1 MKRKFVFALA
11 LAACAALAPLAAS
24 GQIIEEKPAAP
35 PAERGYRNE
44 VFAGW
49 GYTSINQVNQSRSG
63 LQGYEV
69 GASHDFGKYFGVT
82 GLYGRYDWTV
92 TSANTGNPTVQTFLV
107 GPMLHAQLYERWNAY
122 ARVLLGTTHT
132 GNISIEPSQSFAGG
146 MGIGVEYMLKP
157 RIALRLGGD
166 SIGSAFTITPY
177 ESGASTHT
185 SWNAHTYLTVAY
197 KF

>member
-1 MKRKFVFALA
+1 MFALA
-11 LAACAALAPLAAS
+11 LAAGAAIAPLAAS
-24 GQIIEEKPAAP
+24 AQIIEEKPAAAP
-35 PAERGYRNE
+35 VDRGYRNE

-69 GASHDFGKYFGVT
+69 GASRDFGKYFGVT
-82 GLYGRYDWTV
+82 GLYGQYDWTV
-92 TSANTGNPTVQTFLV
+92 TSANTGSPTVQMFLV
-107 GPMLHAQLYERWNAY
+107 GPMAHAQLYERWNLY
-122 ARVLLGTTHT
+122 ARVLLGTAHV
-132 GNISIEPSQSFAGG
+132 GKISIEPSQSFAGG
-146 MGIGVEYMLKP
+146 GGVGLEYMLKP

-166 SIGSAFTITPY
+166 NIGSAFTITPY

-185 SWNAHTYLTVAY
+185 RWNAHAYFTVAY